1 MQLPFVLQ
9 SAEVMKAA
17 VRHLEP
23 KMERVEGSEKGS
35 ILLATVAG
43 DVHDIGKNL
52 VDIILSNNGYRVVN
66 IGIKQ
71 PVNTILEQAQ
81 ANNVQVIGMSGL
93 LVKSTLIMRDN
104 LLEMN
109 ERKLHRFPVI
119 LGGAALTRGYVEED
133 LRAVYRGQVYY
144 AQDAFE
150 GLRLMESLTGESGIG
165 VPADGPAGVS
175 PAEITETSSPDCKG
189 FVPPDPEEPV
199 MKRAGSYLPHWRV
212 KGGTYLV
219 TFRLADS
226 LPEPLLEALKLEA
239 AVADQRV
246 EQGQTG
252 AWEAQKARW
261 AKALL
266 TDRYLDQGLG
276 SCLLSR
282 PEAAD
287 IVRESLLHFD
297 GNRYDL
303 LAYAVMP
310 NHVHVLVRP
319 HEGHELAKILHSWKS
334 FSSHKLKSLAQGTG
348 PIWKREYYDH
358 IVRDE
363 VEFSALVDYIESN
376 PAKAGL
382 NSWTWVSNTLAEL
395 RGRDALGTTSET
407 DVPPSTRVAS
417 HRVGVVDPQLYVFDG
432 ATSDVAKD
440 VPVPHLPFY
449 GARKQDRFDIFELYK
464 YINTVALWRGQWQF
478 KKQEGMSNPEFTAW
492 LEENVRPVFE
502 RKQRELAR
510 VLRPRVKWGYFWVQ
524 SQGNDLIVYQED
536 AKTERGRFTFPRQ
549 RDGRRLC
556 LSDYFRSVTSGV
568 MDVAAFHIV
577 TVGHEVSELE
587 RRQFAEGD
595 FQEYLYTHGM
605 GVETAEALAEYWH
618 LQIRH
623 ELGIDDQEPEDLR
636 LLFSAKYH
644 GARFSFGYPACPNL
658 EDQAFLMELLQPE
671 DIGIELSEEFMLV
684 PEQSTSA
691 IIVHHPEAKYF
702 NVR

>member
-1 MQLPFVLQ
+1 MEETEAYDPLVAFMALFEDVKAVDLSVDPFEGLDIEDALKKHIVDGIKKNLESRLDLALERYTPLQVINEILLEGMKTVGELFGAGKMQLPFVLQ

-17 VRHLEP
+17 VRYLEP

-71 PVNTILEQAQ
+71 PVNTILEQAR

-109 ERKLHRFPVI
+109 ERKLHSFPVI

-133 LRAVYRGQVYY
+133 LRAVYRGKVFY

-150 GLRLMESLTGESGIG
+150 GLRLMESLTAEGGAS
-165 VPADGPAGVS
+165 VPIDTV
-175 PAEITETSSPDCKG
+175 
-189 FVPPDPEEPV
+189 EE
-199 MKRAGSYLPHWRV
+199 
-212 KGGTYLV
+212 
-219 TFRLADS
+219 
-226 LPEPLLEALKLEA
+226 
-239 AVADQRV
+239 VAD
-246 EQGQTG
+246 
-252 AWEAQKARW
+252 
-261 AKALL
+261 
-266 TDRYLDQGLG
+266 
-276 SCLLSR
+276 
-282 PEAAD
+282 P
-287 IVRESLLHFD
+287 
-297 GNRYDL
+297 
-303 LAYAVMP
+303 P
-310 NHVHVLVRP
+310 
-319 HEGHELAKILHSWKS
+319 
-334 FSSHKLKSLAQGTG
+334 
-348 PIWKREYYDH
+348 
-358 IVRDE
+358 
-363 VEFSALVDYIESN
+363 
-376 PAKAGL
+376 
-382 NSWTWVSNTLAEL
+382 
-395 RGRDALGTTSET
+395 T
-407 DVPPSTRVAS
+407 DVPPVPRVAS
-417 HRVGVVDPQLYVFDG
+417 HRVGVVDPQLFVFDG
-432 ATSDVAKD
+432 AVSDVAND
-440 VPVPHLPFY
+440 VVVPHLPFY
-449 GARKQDRFDIFELYK
+449 GARRQDRFNIFELYR

-492 LEENVRPVFE
+492 LDENVRPTFE

-524 SQGNDLIVYQED
+524 SQGNDLIVYHED

-556 LSDYFRSVTSGV
+556 LSDYFKSVDSGM

-587 RRQFAEGD
+587 RKQFAEGD

-623 ELGIDDQEPEDLR
+623 ELGIDDQEPDDLR

-658 EDQAFLMELLQPE
+658 EDQALLMELLDPK

-702 NVR
+702 NVK